1 MPKIESILYICTRQA
16 KNTDRMGS
24 VIHPLQ
30 KRLVAL
36 VKATSLPRVANIYDI
51 TLNIYE
57 DLSHMKVMVVFDRV
71 EILEVS

>member
-36 VKATSLPRVANIYDI
+36 VKATYLPRGADIDDI
-51 TLNIYE
+51 TQDI
-57 DLSHMKVMVVFDRV
+57 
-71 EILEVS
+71 